1 MHATPL
7 PAPMLTYWVLTCQS
21 GNLTRRKKW
30 LNCNQCNYTCYQL
43 DKWSKEQVVPIFTWP
58 IKQTAPQL
66 VKSKEE
72 DTQLELKPTRKSFT
86 DKFQTEKFARKHFNL
101 ASVSSLHFSCA
112 APTDQKKMPHR
123 LTNSLQAIVRATPA
137 IVRTIIIQDLVKTDR
152 LSSKCRQ
159 TTNSSICSCCPLRS
173 V

>member
-1 MHATPL
+1 M
-7 PAPMLTYWVLTCQS
+7 
-21 GNLTRRKKW
+21 
-30 LNCNQCNYTCYQL
+30 
-43 DKWSKEQVVPIFTWP
+43 VPIFTWP

-86 DKFQTEKFARKHFNL
+86 DKFQTEKFARKHFNF

-152 LSSKCRQ
+152 LSSKYRQ
-159 TTNSSICSCCPLRS
+159 TTNSSKLLDKQLFLLSLVICTL
-173 V
+173 